1 MIKVVNKKKEEPKI
15 YRQVC
20 EECGT
25 ELEFEYSDTYEGALS
40 LRFIKCPECGQELA
54 VEDVDDEKLTSKNI
68 EFPKHFFEPKGTE
81 VTNEKIQNW
90 VRECLKFAETS
101 DEPAGYFVVQM
112 SGNTAVILLVWEDE
126 YQIIVTKDYYETSI
140 ERVSRIK

>member
-1 MIKVVNKKKEEPKI
+1 MIKIVNKKKEESKI
-15 YRQVC
+15 YRQIC

-25 ELEFEYSDTYEGALS
+25 ELEFEYSDTYEGALGA
-40 LRFIKCPECGQELA
+40 RCIKCPNCGRGII
-54 VEDVDDEKLTSKNI
+54 VDAPDSTQLTSENI
-68 EFPKHFFEPKGTE
+68 EFPKHFFEPRGSE

-101 DEPAGYFVVQM
+101 GEPAGYFVVQM

-140 ERVSRIK
+140 ERVNRIK